1 MKRLVKR
8 TTALLLAVLTL
19 ASGCLLLT
27 ACSGDE
33 PSVPA
38 GATTEPVNTT
48 PPKKKIAFTFDDGPQ
63 APAEDLEEGYY
74 PYTTYI
80 LDKLEEIGGKATFF
94 VLGTRAMSYPAALN
108 RAISLG
114 CEVGCHSYD
123 HENSFRGAD
132 NDTIKSDLDK
142 TSAAITGAGAPA
154 PKLFR
159 PVGGSI
165 TEDQLKYIASL
176 GYSTIGWSIDTLDY
190 DGRPKTGDKF
200 ADDPERNAKY
210 ESFVNEKVEYIMQN
224 ARDGAIV
231 LMHDIYMS
239 SADIFIAA
247 ADRLI
252 AEGYELVTVSELLG
266 LSAETPVEPVMYIS
280 KNDTITYMP

>member
-1 MKRLVKR
+1 MKNFAKRAVALV
-8 TTALLLAVLTL
+8 LATLTVV
-19 ASGCLLLT
+19 SGCLLFT

-38 GATTEPVNTT
+38 GVTDPDENSGT
-48 PPKKKIAFTFDDGPQ
+48 PTKKIAFTFDDGPQ
-63 APAEDLEEGYY
+63 APAEDLDEGYY

-80 LDKLEEIGGKATFF
+80 LDKLEEVGGKATFF
-94 VLGTRAMSYPAALN
+94 VLGTRAQSYPDALR
-108 RAISLG
+108 RAVSLG
-114 CEVGCHSYD
+114 CEIGCHNYD
-123 HENSFRGAD
+123 HESSYRGAA
-132 NDTIKSDLDK
+132 NDAIKADLDA
-142 TSAAITGAGAPA
+142 TAAAITASGAPS
-154 PKLFR
+154 PKLCR

-165 TEDQLKYIASL
+165 NADQLQYIASL

-200 ADDPERNAKY
+200 AEDAERNEKY
-210 ESFVNEKVEYIMQN
+210 NTFVKEKVEYIVAN

-239 SADIFIAA
+239 SADIFAQA

-266 LSAETPVEPVMYIS
+266 LNIEIPAEPVMHIS

>member
-1 MKRLVKR
+1 MKEMKKFAKR
-8 TTALLLAVLTL
+8 AVAVLLATL
-19 ASGCLLLT
+19 MLISGCLLLT

-38 GATTEPVNTT
+38 GVTDTN
-48 PPKKKIAFTFDDGPQ
+48 KKKIAFTFDDGPQ
-63 APAEDLEEGYY
+63 APPEDLEEGYY

-80 LDKLEEIGGKATFF
+80 LDKLEAIGGKATFF
-94 VLGTRAMSYPAALN
+94 VLGTRAKSYPHAIQ
-108 RAISLG
+108 RAVSLG
-114 CEVGCHSYD
+114 CEVGCHNYD
-123 HENSFRGAD
+123 HESSYRGAD
-132 NDTIKSDLDK
+132 NATIKADLDA
-142 TSAAITGAGAPA
+142 TAAAITAAGVASPT
-154 PKLFR
+154 LCR

-165 TEDQLKYIASL
+165 NEEQLKYIASL

-200 ADDPERNAKY
+200 ADDAERNKTY
-210 ESFVNEKVEYIMQN
+210 NDFVNAKVEYIMQN

-266 LSAETPVEPVMYIS
+266 LSSEAAAAPVMHLS
-280 KNDTITYMP
+280 KNETITYMP

>member
-1 MKRLVKR
+1 MKKLTKR
-8 TTALLLAVLTL
+8 AVALLLATLTL
-19 ASGCLLLT
+19 VSGCLLLT

-38 GATTEPVNTT
+38 GVTDSG
-48 PPKKKIAFTFDDGPQ
+48 KKKIAFTFDDGPH
-63 APAEDLEEGYY
+63 APVEDLEEGYY

-80 LDKLEEIGGKATFF
+80 LDKLEAIGGRATFF
-94 VLGTRAMSYPAALN
+94 VLGNRAQSYPAAIR
-108 RAISLG
+108 RAVSLG

-123 HENSFRGAD
+123 HESSYRGAD
-132 NDTIKSDLDK
+132 NAAIKADLDAI
-142 TSAAITGAGAPA
+142 AAAVTAAGAPA
-154 PKLFR
+154 PSLCR

-165 TEDQLKYIASL
+165 NEDQLKYIASL

-190 DGRPKTGDKF
+190 DGRPKPGDKLS
-200 ADDPERNAKY
+200 DDPERNEKY
-210 ESFVNEKVEYIMQN
+210 NAFVNAKVDFIMQN

-239 SADIFIAA
+239 SADIFAAA

-266 LSAETPVEPVMYIS
+266 LSAENAAAPVMHIS
-280 KNDTITYMP
+280 KSETITYMP